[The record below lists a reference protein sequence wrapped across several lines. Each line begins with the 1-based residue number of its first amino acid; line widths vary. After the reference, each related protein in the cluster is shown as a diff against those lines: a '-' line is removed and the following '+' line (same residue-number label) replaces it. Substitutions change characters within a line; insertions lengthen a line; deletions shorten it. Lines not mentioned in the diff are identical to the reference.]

1 MKPTL
6 LIVNGPNLNLTGRR
20 EPEVYGT
27 RTMDEIIAATR
38 AAMHGRAVVEHFQSN
53 HEGDIID
60 CLHTHGFGAVD
71 GIILNAGA
79 YTHTSLEIGR
89 AHV

>member
-38 AAMHGRAVVEHFQSN
+38 AAMDGRAAVEHFQSN

-60 CLHTHGFGAVD
+60 CLHTHGFAVRSPFSSTGA
-71 GIILNAGA
+71 
-79 YTHTSLEIGR
+79 
-89 AHV
+89 

>member
-53 HEGDIID
+53 HEGS
-60 CLHTHGFGAVD
+60 TG
-71 GIILNAGA
+71 
-79 YTHTSLEIGR
+79 
-89 AHV
+89 